1 MSAAFVP
8 IESTGVKAPSL
19 RGLPAAL
26 ALAARQASTE
36 SRLTLTPIP
45 AGQTLTTDSMTLLAL
60 GINHRTAAVDVRE
73 RVAFTPAQ
81 LDAALGELKRLPAVS
96 EAAVLSTCNRTEL
109 YCVTSDGAKRGDG

>member
-1 MSAAFVP
+1 GKILIGCAVLRGRVVQTLWENERANITLSAASPALCAFMSAAFVP

-19 RGLPAAL
+19 RGLPAVL
-26 ALAARQASTE
+26 ALASRQASTE

-81 LDAALGELKRLPAVS
+81 LDA
-96 EAAVLSTCNRTEL
+96 
-109 YCVTSDGAKRGDG
+109 